1 MALIITL
8 NFLDWIENNFVIKIE
23 KFGKNYFSRN
33 RFLLFIFLEYKIN
46 FTLMLYFLY
55 CEIFLENFFIGI
67 IYSLNVLIY
76 LFNLI
81 LRARNFPIK
90 GDLIKF
96 KFKKRFSLRDDKNEN
111 AIVLENDVLS
121 SEINC
126 LIGGKAKRSIN
137 IRVFNIKI
145 LKNKKSN
152 EI

>member
-96 KFKKRFSLRDDKNEN
+96 
-111 AIVLENDVLS
+111 
-121 SEINC
+121 
-126 LIGGKAKRSIN
+126 
-137 IRVFNIKI
+137 NIKI